1 MFEIIAICNEVEHSN
16 MSKIMRLTQNQ
27 AFFIIEWIL
36 YFALCALSIFFII
49 QGEVF
54 HKFLAQKTDF
64 TQSEE
69 NITSRPMIFSR
80 LSDPFGDDYLE
91 AKLGTNY
98 NISYWVY
105 FRSTKK
111 SYEVIAEL
119 KVGNNYYKIEDE
131 NHDGLLQVSVN
142 PDNSIII
149 ASLDKIDNSEDLV
162 KTFHSIHYTFDES
175 IINSDLVVR
184 MSFFSGNYLG
194 TDYDVSQYIEF
205 LKPKDR
211 TIIELSQEKSL
222 HLNLP
227 NHKCRS
233 QSYFED
239 MIQKFDSAD
248 FSKCPR
254 KCRPM
259 EKDFG
264 LDHHLAVHI
273 DKCKSE
279 LENECSRKIL
289 IACEKKIIIKP
300 CKKLFYLGN
309 VIRQSQTKSQ
319 NTSRLWYHFSPP
331 GNLIVHEEY
340 LVFDMISL
348 ISSVGGTL
356 GFFIGFSF
364 TNLVKYAMTFLKQ
377 LFNKTNSWMRDPRCK
392 HEYLDGQNIPNLTY
406 D

>member
-1 MFEIIAICNEVEHSN
+1 M
-16 MSKIMRLTQNQ
+16 MRLTQNQ
-27 AFFIIEWIL
+27 AFFIVEWIWYL
-36 YFALCALSIFFII
+36 ALCALSIFFIV

-54 HKFLAQKTDF
+54 QKFLAQKTDF

-80 LSDPFGDDYLE
+80 LSDAFGDDYR
-91 AKLGTNY
+91 AANFSTNY
-98 NISYWVY
+98 NISYSVY

-111 SYEVIAEL
+111 SYEVIEKL
-119 KVGNNYYKIEDE
+119 KVGDNHYKIKDE
-131 NHDGLLQVSVN
+131 NHDGLVQVSVN

-149 ASLDKIDNSEDLV
+149 ASLDKIENSEDLV
-162 KTFHSIHYTFDES
+162 NTFHSIHYTFDES
-175 IINSDLVVR
+175 IMNSDLVVR
-184 MSFFSGNYLG
+184 LSFFTGSIYEV
-194 TDYDVSQYIEF
+194 TDYDVSQYIQF

-222 HLNLP
+222 YLNLP

-254 KCRPM
+254 KCRPTA
-259 EKDFG
+259 KDFG
-264 LDHHLAVHI
+264 LAQHLVSHI
-273 DKCKSE
+273 NECKSKSE
-279 LENECSRKIL
+279 EDNCATKIL
-289 IACEKKIIIKP
+289 IECEKKIIIKP

-309 VIRQSQTKSQ
+309 VIRQSYTKTL

-331 GNLIVHEEY
+331 GNMILYEEY

-356 GFFIGFSF
+356 GLCIGFSF
-364 TNLVKYAMTFLKQ
+364 SNLVTHALKFLKG
-377 LFNKTNSWMRDPRCK
+377 LWNR
-392 HEYLDGQNIPNLTY
+392 G
-406 D
+406 